1 MVVLLLPL
9 CMKTATERRVVYFHY
24 LKKMY
29 PKLQENSISWVGGS
43 IIFKKEAILLQEIS
57 KRFFLSVWYGSGLVH
72 ISNIARARVPS
83 VATVFEVGE
92 QVKVMAIKSPSPTK
106 YAFR

>member
-1 MVVLLLPL
+1 M
-9 CMKTATERRVVYFHY
+9 
-24 LKKMY
+24 
-29 PKLQENSISWVGGS
+29 
-43 IIFKKEAILLQEIS
+43 
-57 KRFFLSVWYGSGLVH
+57 H

-106 YAFR
+106 YAFRYVTHENSPQIDACGRSDFVFINFSSVNFLQLIFMTAWLVLSQTHSFIPLLLALNSRVRS